1 MAKDGDKLVRYI
13 TQQVVTF
20 LDTPRTTRLE
30 SRKRN
35 KSNRENWV
43 LRWFGFVPFALSF
56 WYKNVKKRRRRKA

>member
-13 TQQVVTF
+13 TEQVVTF

-35 KSNRENWV
+35 KNNRERWAF
-43 LRWFGFVPFALSF
+43 RWFGLLPFAISF
-56 WYKNVKKRRRRKA
+56 WYKNVKKKRRRKA